1 MNMKVNFER
10 RVQNICEE
18 VKRLLLEEGQFSH
31 EITIIVEM
39 GLDRVDSISFE
50 VKDKVKFDGKSLN

>member
-1 MNMKVNFER
+1 MNMKMSFES
-10 RVQNICEE
+10 RVQSICEE

-39 GLDRVDSISFE
+39 GLSQADRISFE
-50 VKDKVKFDGKSLN
+50 VKDKVKFDGKGLN